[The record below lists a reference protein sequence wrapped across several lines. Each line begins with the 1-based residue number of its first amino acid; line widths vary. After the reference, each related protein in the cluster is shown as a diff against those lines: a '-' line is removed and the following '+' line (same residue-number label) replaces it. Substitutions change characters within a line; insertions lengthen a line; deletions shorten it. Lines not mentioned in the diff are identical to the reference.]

1 VDAEMQDLKKVG
13 AEDRE
18 PWRRRRRRTEMPGR
32 GGLRYLEAED

>member
-1 VDAEMQDLKKVG
+1 MQDLKKVG

-18 PWRRRRRRTEMPGR
+18 PWRRRRRRRRTEMPGR